1 MIKRK
6 NISFLIISL
15 VLAIITLFAFSFLPA
30 IPTKAKTMINNS
42 EMVLSDDEALT
53 LSDTYYSVRFQ
64 GFNSNNS
71 VLTPTLS
78 DPVQVVEEENEITY
92 ICYNWSSLS
101 HININIQRS
110 ATTDTNL
117 RFLGVKLRLSY
128 MQTENLTQN
137 IQDFNGEKYL
147 DIELY
152 NSNGESVSF
161 LPITYYINEM
171 EGMEEGNQT
180 KFGYGY
186 GLYKFEFV
194 YSYMDISDTE
204 QTLATDRSVGS
215 IYFAVLPDNIDNLNG
230 GFGIEYTVSSSTTFL
245 NAFNFRINNNIYQ
258 YANPAYIEWFVE
270 GVDEHNMRYV
280 LTESDREDQY
290 FSYEAIYDGEY
301 PYGRNGNEFYFD
313 SNGIEAD
320 FTITCNI
327 YDTNGNLKNTASI
340 EVTTIKVD
348 NVSYLWLIIL
358 GIILLLVI
366 IATIILII
374 VLKKKEKMY

>member
-15 VLAIITLFAFSFLPA
+15 VLAMITLFAFSFLPA

-78 DPVQVVEEENEITY
+78 EPVQVVEEENEITY
-92 ICYNWSSLS
+92 ICYNWSTLS

-180 KFGYGY
+180 KFGYGF

-194 YSYMDISDTE
+194 YSFIDLSDSSQPNAIE
-204 QTLATDRSVGS
+204 KSIGS
-215 IYFAVLPDNIDNLNG
+215 MYFAILPDDIDELSGSFGIDN
-230 GFGIEYTVSSSTTFL
+230 EVSSSTTFL
-245 NAFNFRINNNIYQ
+245 NAFTAAKSLWTRRGSDLVCLWQNLSWRARAAASPCRVNAEQEQPLQ
-258 YANPAYIEWFVE
+258 YHSPDN
-270 GVDEHNMRYV
+270 
-280 LTESDREDQY
+280 LTK
-290 FSYEAIYDGEY
+290 
-301 PYGRNGNEFYFD
+301 
-313 SNGIEAD
+313 
-320 FTITCNI
+320 
-327 YDTNGNLKNTASI
+327 L
-340 EVTTIKVD
+340 
-348 NVSYLWLIIL
+348 
-358 GIILLLVI
+358 
-366 IATIILII
+366 
-374 VLKKKEKMY
+374 